1 MTQAENNQQNN
12 HQTATSF
19 FDMVRRLMP
28 DSTQQ
33 GNAVDELASIE
44 TEEHAASE
52 ASQFNNNLENELPW
66 LCIPMRAEIEVSKT
80 REEGGSFAEMKKIV
94 G

>member
-33 GNAVDELASIE
+33 RNADDDLTSIE
-44 TEEHAASE
+44 TEEHAAS
-52 ASQFNNNLENELPW
+52 
-66 LCIPMRAEIEVSKT
+66 
-80 REEGGSFAEMKKIV
+80 
-94 G
+94 